1 MHRNLF
7 FILTLGLLIYNSAFS
22 QSVLDAKRERADG
35 VVGRGHIRSRQPI
48 PYTPVREAD
57 VIWRKR
63 IWREIDLREK
73 INLPL
78 YYPLDAHENSDGTNG
93 LISLTSLLYRD
104 VVINADI
111 PAYSDDSFSTY
122 VSPGDI
128 KAKTLQG
135 EMKILPTDTDGDGN
149 PDDADGDGNPD
160 SYDTLPPPP
169 VRISTITKV
178 QLMEEWFF
186 DKQRSVLDVR
196 ILGIGFNIMRKD
208 NTGNIK
214 GFSPFFWVY
223 FPEARPSLARQDV
236 FNRQNP
242 QERRS
247 FDDIFWKRQFSSYIT
262 KEENV
267 YGRAINEYSLG
278 MDALMESNRIK
289 EEIINFEHD
298 LWEF

>member
-1 MHRNLF
+1 MRSLF
-7 FILTLGLLIYNSAFS
+7 FLLSLSFLIEGTVIS

-35 VVGRGHIRSRQPI
+35 VVGRGHIRTRQPI

-63 IWREIDLREK
+63 VWREIDLREK

-78 YYPLDAHENSDGTNG
+78 YYPLDEEVNG
-93 LISLTSLLYRD
+93 LLSLTSLLFRD
-104 VVINADI
+104 VVVNADI
-111 PAYSDDSFSTY
+111 PAYADDNFSEYLTPAEINKKIT
-122 VSPGDI
+122 PGDSI
-128 KAKTLQG
+128 EVNVGDL
-135 EMKILPTDTDGDGN
+135 DGDGI
-149 PDDADGDGNPD
+149 DE
-160 SYDTLPPPP
+160 PPIKAPP
-169 VRISTITKV
+169 SPIKLSSIKKV
-178 QLMEEWFF
+178 WLKEEWFF

-196 ILGIGFNIMRKD
+196 ILGIGFPIDKID
-208 NTGNIK
+208 AATGEVK
-214 GFSPFFWVY
+214 GFSTLFWVY
-223 FPEARPSLARQDV
+223 FPEARKSLAKQDV

-267 YGRAINEYSLG
+267 YDRKINEYKLG
-278 MDALMESNRIK
+278 MDALMESNRVK
-289 EEIINFEHD
+289 EDIINFEHD